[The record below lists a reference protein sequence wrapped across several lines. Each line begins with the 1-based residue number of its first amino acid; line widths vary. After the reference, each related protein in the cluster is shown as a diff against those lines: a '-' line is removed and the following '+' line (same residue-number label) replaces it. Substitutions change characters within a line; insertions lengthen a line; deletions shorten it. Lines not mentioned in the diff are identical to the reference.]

1 MSTNIFAFV
10 IVLGILIFF
19 HELGHFLIARFFGVG
34 VEKFSLGFGPRLFGK
49 TIGITDYRISAIP
62 LGGYVKMTGEDPGA
76 EIDPADIPRS
86 FTHKHVFKRMMI
98 VAAGPLFNLILAL
111 FIIMGIYLVSGAYIL
126 KPTVGTVGEN
136 TPAAKQG
143 LKAGDQI
150 VAIDQ
155 IGLESWD
162 EMARLIT
169 ESSGRELL
177 FSVLRE
183 GTLMSI
189 PIIPELK
196 ITKNLFGEDTDR
208 YLIGIGPSGDSIH
221 KTLGPI
227 EAIAESFKQ
236 TYRITELTV
245 LSIVKMI
252 QGTLSRE
259 TLGGPIM
266 IAQMAGEQAKEG
278 AANFFFFIA
287 LLSINLG
294 IINFLPIPVLDGG
307 HLLFFLVEAIMG
319 RPVNTKMREIAQQVG
334 IFLLLLLMIYVFYN
348 DINRLLF
355 S

>member
-1 MSTNIFAFV
+1 
-10 IVLGILIFF
+10 
-19 HELGHFLIARFFGVG
+19 

-49 TIGITDYRISAIP
+49 TIGLTDYRISAIP
-62 LGGYVKMTGEDPGA
+62 LGGYVKMTGEDPGV

-98 VAAGPLFNLILAL
+98 VAAGPFFNIILAL
-111 FIIMGIYLVSGAYIL
+111 FIIIGIYLVSGAYVM
-126 KPTVGTVGEN
+126 KPTVGAVGEN

-143 LKAGDQI
+143 LKTGDQI
-150 VAIDQ
+150 VAIGDMR
-155 IGLESWD
+155 LESWD

-169 ESSGRELL
+169 ESNGRELTL
-177 FSVLRE
+177 SVLRE
-183 GTLMSI
+183 GTVLTLRI
-189 PIIPELK
+189 TPELK
-196 ITKNLFGEDTDR
+196 ITKNLFGEDTER
-208 YLIGIGPSGDSIH
+208 YLIGIGPSGDSFH
-221 KTLGPI
+221 KSLSPI
-227 EAIAESFKQ
+227 EAVSASFKQ
-236 TYRITELTV
+236 TYRIAEMTV
-245 LSIVKMI
+245 LSVIKMI
-252 QGTLSRE
+252 QGTMSRD

-278 AANFFFFIA
+278 AANFLFFIA

-307 HLLFFLVEAIMG
+307 HLLFFMVEAIMG